1 MGRPKQLLVVE
12 PAEREQLER
21 WARRPKSEQRLAL
34 RSRIVLRCAE
44 GVETTRWPTSS
55 GQREDGLKWRRRF
68 VERRLDG
75 LYDEPRPGRA
85 AQRVW
90 MTMSR

>member
-12 PAEREQLER
+12 PAEQEQLER

-44 GVETTRWPTSS
+44 GLDNDEVAEQLGINRK
-55 GQREDGLKWRRRF
+55 DGLEVAPPFRRAAS
-68 VERRLDG
+68 
-75 LYDEPRPGRA
+75 GRA
-85 AQRVW
+85 AQRAG
-90 MTMSR
+90 